1 MNKQENDLLIFTYNI
16 LYINDM
22 IYNNILNIKS
32 YIRPNEHKETIKI
45 YNALYKK
52 NEKYYDII
60 DEIMMKYKLTFSEF
74 CGYIDDEIDPLINE
88 LYDSIY
94 ELIITQVD
102 EDTSKLISHIE
113 LTLIISDIAKCLFD
127 NVKNDKKKFK
137 IDINRIEYLNLVD
150 INKNIKGL
158 ADWLAF
164 LYRKEIDV
172 NLNESEEII
181 SKFKALTNK
190 LVDTK
195 MYYDAINRLNEL
207 KINKKRN
214 KKVMVVLNDNDNQKE
229 FYNSISDCAKKLNTS
244 RYMIYKCDKTGEKF
258 RKLLTIKILK

>member
-1 MNKQENDLLIFTYNI
+1 MNKQENDLLIFTYNM

-22 IYNNILNIKS
+22 IYNNILNIKN
-32 YIRPNEHKETIKI
+32 YIRPTEHKETIKI

-60 DEIMMKYKLTFSEF
+60 DEILRKYKLTFSEF

-88 LYDSIY
+88 LYNSIY
-94 ELIITQVD
+94 ELISSQLD
-102 EDTSKLISHIE
+102 EDASELISHIE

-214 KKVMVVLNDNDNQKE
+214 KKVMVILNDNDNQKE
-229 FYNSISDCAKKLNTS
+229 FYGSISECARRLNTTK
-244 RYMIYKCDKTGEKF
+244 YMIYKCDKTGEKF